1 MASEGESSVEG
12 DFLQAVVHSLSEET
26 DENAD
31 LDRRVEEGL
40 EECTLT
46 KKYPCGLCSL
56 VCKSKGGLTL
66 HTRAKHS
73 DKRPVAKTVSPI
85 DCNVV
90 GEMVSKA
97 TETVASS
104 KLYGE
109 SMAKVIGEAGLKPS
123 ELLVQYM
130 KKL

>member
-46 KKYPCGLCSL
+46 VKNYPCGLCSL

-73 DKRPVAKTVSPI
+73 DKKPVTKTVLL
-85 DCNVV
+85 DCN
-90 GEMVSKA
+90 
-97 TETVASS
+97 
-104 KLYGE
+104 
-109 SMAKVIGEAGLKPS
+109 
-123 ELLVQYM
+123 
-130 KKL
+130 